1 MTRPFIDVVVT
12 TPGSQHG
19 PKSLRVPGHVANLL
33 SIEKTRDYE
42 RHFDFTPSSMVR
54 FYPFSVEVFG
64 SLGTEAVKVIHW
76 LASLAYPLQEVDG
89 EPRDVDGRRSFYI
102 TRMFARLS
110 AALAEAQSERIAA
123 WIDRLLRKRGELV
136 MLAPEGGALAAV
148 PEDAEE
154 NNDVEEA
161 VEEGAAVALD
171 EGRMDVME
179 NERDGERAMDL
190 DDMELDLG
198 ERLERG
204 SGPRALGARGGSDL
218 NIHYLSR
225 SEGT

>member
-33 SIEKTRDYE
+33 SINKTRDYE
-42 RHFDFTPSSMVR
+42 RHFDFTPASMVR

-136 MLAPEGGALAAV
+136 MLAYCRRKTFLLCGKPSVLHSFVGFGMTWRRRGV
-148 PEDAEE
+148 
-154 NNDVEEA
+154 
-161 VEEGAAVALD
+161 
-171 EGRMDVME
+171 RMAC
-179 NERDGERAMDL
+179 GKTQSQA
-190 DDMELDLG
+190 
-198 ERLERG
+198 
-204 SGPRALGARGGSDL
+204 
-218 NIHYLSR
+218 
-225 SEGT
+225 